1 MTRMGGDK
9 SVVFGARMRQLRESK
24 QVSLRDIAEQTKIS
38 VSTLEALERDDI
50 SRLPGGIFSRAV
62 VRSYAA
68 AIGADPEHTVEE
80 FMTRFPVETVVVG
93 SPTRRSSEY
102 EEETSRRPVSLAV
115 VAAIIVPLVAI
126 LVWSLLA

>member
-1 MTRMGGDK
+1 
-9 SVVFGARMRQLRESK
+9 MRQLRESK
-24 QVSLRDIAEQTKIS
+24 RVSLRDIAEQTKIS

-50 SRLPGGIFSRAV
+50 GRLPGGIFSRAM

-80 FMTRFPVETVVVG
+80 FMARFPVETVVVG
-93 SPTRRSSEY
+93 SPSHRTIEDAGGP
-102 EEETSRRPVSLAV
+102 SRRPVSMAV
-115 VAAIIVPLVAI
+115 LAAILVPLVAI

>member
-1 MTRMGGDK
+1 MARMGGHN
-9 SVVFGARMRQLRESK
+9 SVVFGARMRQLRESRRI
-24 QVSLRDIAEQTKIS
+24 SLRDIAEQTKIS

-68 AIGADPEHTVEE
+68 AIGADPAHTVEE
-80 FMTRFPVETVVVG
+80 FMARFPFETVVVG
-93 SPTRRSSEY
+93 SPSHRV
-102 EEETSRRPVSLAV
+102 ETVDAPPQPPVSLAV
-115 VAAIIVPLVAI
+115 VAAIVVPLVAI